1 MSRLTQRELKTLY
14 SGLNLFSFLL
24 ASVWPLG
31 EFPLSYIFFLD
42 KPVYKHQTLLH
53 TSLPVPLPPRLL
65 LNLFPVSGIF
75 SSKLSCLS
83 NSSLSEV
90 SPVSSFLFITT
101 PVYCSWYLC
110 IYLWQFLFHFVT
122 VMTWNIVNSLMADIK
137 NGERN
142 LKILDIFEI

>member
-31 EFPLSYIFFLD
+31 EFPLSYIFFWTNQSTNI
-42 KPVYKHQTLLH
+42 KHCSTPASPSPCH
-53 TSLPVPLPPRLL
+53 PRLL

-75 SSKLSCLS
+75 PSKLSCLS

-122 VMTWNIVNSLMADIK
+122 VMKWNIVNSLMADIK